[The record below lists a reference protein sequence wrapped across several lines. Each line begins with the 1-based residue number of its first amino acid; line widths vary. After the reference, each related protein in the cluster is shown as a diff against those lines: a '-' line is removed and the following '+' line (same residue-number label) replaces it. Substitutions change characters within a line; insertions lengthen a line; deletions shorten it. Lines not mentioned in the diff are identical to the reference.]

1 LTIDVNFVLMI
12 DLEKASREELL
23 QLNAQLLAQLQL
35 LQERV
40 KQLEAEL
47 ASSRGGGG
55 SGASPPDWVKP
66 NRPSRKKKK
75 RKPRSQGFARKL
87 DAPTTQIEHALAQCP
102 QCMVGLTGRRVIK
115 TRQVIELPP
124 VQAQVIEHLLIQRT
138 CPQCQKRWSPPVDFA
153 ALAVGRQRFGISV
166 QAEVALL
173 REQCRLPFRVIQ
185 AYLQHRFGLRVSVG
199 QLVALVAGVAKR
211 GQAVVEELKQQ
222 IRGSPVVNGDETSW
236 RENGQNGYVWSFST
250 ERLRYFVY
258 RKSRAASVVKEILGE
273 EFEGVVVS
281 DFYGGYNAHLGLHQ
295 RCWVHLLRD
304 IHDLKQKHSQNQGLR
319 KWGAKVKSIYER
331 AKGYKGPSAKLTA
344 VEQRGERVRQQ
355 REFERE
361 LMKVCRPH
369 LRKQRVQSR
378 LCERIERFLPELF
391 VFVADPRVPSDNNAA
406 ERSVRE
412 VVVSRKISGGTRSGK
427 GSEAKSILASLF
439 GTWKLQGRDFYQCCL
454 SLLSAQNPTL

>member
-1 LTIDVNFVLMI
+1 MI

-23 QLNAQLLAQLQL
+23 QLISQLLAQLQV

-40 KQLEAEL
+40 KQVEA
-47 ASSRGGGG
+47 ASQSSRGDGGP
-55 SGASPPDWVKP
+55 SPSPPDFVKP

-75 RKPRSQGFARKL
+75 RKPRSHGFARQL
-87 DAPTTQIEHALAQCP
+87 DTVTTRIEHALAQCP
-102 QCMVGLTGRRVIK
+102 QCQVALTSRRVMK

-124 VQAQVIEHLLIQRT
+124 VQAQVIEHQLIERT
-138 CPQCQKRWSPPVDFA
+138 CPQCQKRWAPPVDFA
-153 ALAVGRQRFGISV
+153 TLAVGQQRFGISV

-173 REQCRLPFRVIQ
+173 REQCRLPFRIIQ
-185 AYLQHRFGLRVSVG
+185 DYLKHRFGLRISVG

-211 GQAVVEELKQQ
+211 GKAVVEELKQQ
-222 IRGSPVVNGDETSW
+222 IRGSPVVNGDETTW

-250 ERLRYFVY
+250 DRLRYFVY
-258 RKSRAASVVKEILGE
+258 RQTRAASVVKEILGE
-273 EFEGVVVS
+273 EFKGVVVS

-304 IHDLKQKHSQNQGLR
+304 IHELKEKHAKDQSYR
-319 KWGAKVKSIYER
+319 RWAAKVKAIYER
-331 AKGYKGPSAKLTA
+331 AKGYPGPNAKLA
-344 VEQRGERVRQQ
+344 PGEQLGERVRRQ

-361 LMKVCRPH
+361 LLKVCRPH

-391 VFVADPRVPSDNNAA
+391 VFVADPRVPADNNAA

-412 VVVSRKISGGTRSGK
+412 IVVSRKISGGSRSAK

-439 GTWKLQGRDFYQCCL
+439 GTWRLQGRDFYQCCL
-454 SLLSAQNPTL
+454 SLLAAQNPTL

>member
-1 LTIDVNFVLMI
+1 MI

-23 QLNAQLLAQLQL
+23 QLISQLLNQLQT

-40 KQLEAEL
+40 KQLEAEST
-47 ASSRGGGG
+47 SSRGGGG
-55 SGASPPDWVKP
+55 DQPQPPTWAKP

-75 RKPRSQGFARKL
+75 RKLRSHGFARKL
-87 DAPTTQIEHALAQCP
+87 DPPTERIEHALAHCP
-102 QCMVGLTGRRVIK
+102 HCQATLTGRRIIK
-115 TRQVIELPP
+115 TRRIIELPP
-124 VQAQVIEHLLIQRT
+124 VQAQVIEHLLIERT
-138 CPQCQKRWSPPVDFA
+138 CPHCQKPWAPDLDFA
-153 ALAVGRQRFGISV
+153 SLALGQQRFGISV

-185 AYLQHRFGLRVSVG
+185 AYLKHRFNLRVSVG
-199 QLVALVAGVAKR
+199 QLVALVDGVAKR
-211 GQAVVEELKQQ
+211 GKAIVEELKQQ

-250 ERLRYFVY
+250 KQVRYFVY
-258 RKSRAASVVKEILGE
+258 RKSRAASVVKEVLGE

-304 IHDLKQKHSQNQGLR
+304 IHELKEKHAKDQGLR
-319 KWGAKVKSIYER
+319 KWAAKVKAVYER

-344 VEQRGERVRQQ
+344 GEQQGERVRKQ
-355 REFERE
+355 REYERE
-361 LMKVCRPH
+361 LLKVCRPH
-369 LRKQRVQSR
+369 LRKQHLQSR

-391 VFVADPRVPSDNNAA
+391 VFVGDPRVPSDNNAA

-412 VVVSRKISGGTRSGK
+412 VVVSRKISGGSRSEK

-439 GTWKLQGRDFYQCCL
+439 GTWRLQGQDFYQCCL
-454 SLLSAQNPTL
+454 NLLTAQNPTH